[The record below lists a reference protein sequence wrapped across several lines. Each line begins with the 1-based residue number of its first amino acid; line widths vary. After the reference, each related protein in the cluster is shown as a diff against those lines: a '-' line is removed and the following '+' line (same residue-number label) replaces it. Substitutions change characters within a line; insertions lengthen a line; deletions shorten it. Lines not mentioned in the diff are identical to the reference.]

1 MAEFT
6 VIVTLTNVVRARG
19 PNEARQ
25 RIAAE
30 LEKAIQ
36 EIAER
41 DWYTSTSSGP
51 PDVEYYVERL
61 ER

>member
-1 MAEFT
+1 MPEFT

-41 DWYTSTSSGP
+41 DWQP
-51 PDVEYYVERL
+51 EVEYYVERL